1 MPPPVP
7 QKCRADVDRLLGGRC
22 LGGFLAAPFV
32 GGLAAEA
39 AMGAMVVVEVLPF
52 LELVVEQLGVV
63 DDDALELPV
72 ELLAV
77 DPVGSLDLAVQLRR
91 GGLDVDVPD
100 AAVGQVPVESGL
112 ELRTV
117 VRLDLLDPERQLAG
131 RKSANWIAVFWFSWS

>member
-1 MPPPVP
+1 
-7 QKCRADVDRLLGGRC
+7 
-22 LGGFLAAPFV
+22 
-32 GGLAAEA
+32 
-39 AMGAMVVVEVLPF
+39 MGAMVVVEVLPF

-63 DDDALELPV
+63 DDDAFELAV

-77 DPVGSLDLAVQLRR
+77 DAVGSLDLAVQLRR

-131 RKSANWIAVFWFSWS
+131 RKSANWMAVFWFSWS